1 MISAEAQAEQSEAT
15 QIRLILDGNVGAFC
29 DLVTTHRRGLYLN
42 ALSIVRSEADAEEV
56 AQNAVLKAFNK
67 LSQFRHDS
75 QFRTWL
81 ISITINEARMWLRAN
96 RKFKHESLDHQD
108 GEGQPLRT
116 QIVDPRENPF
126 QVWERKQVRSA
137 ILKALSLLS
146 IRNRQVFILRDV
158 QMLSISETARTLDIS
173 ENKVR
178 NRLRRARLR
187 MRQALADLRGT
198 RTSQR
203 DSGSKSTNGRLR
215 GSAAVCI
222 GPTNVEDKVESIH

>member
-1 MISAEAQAEQSEAT
+1 MISPEAQAEQSEAT

-29 DLVTTHRRGLYLN
+29 DLVTLHRRGLYLK

-108 GEGQPLRT
+108 GEGQSLRT
-116 QIVDPRENPF
+116 QIVDPQENPF

-203 DSGSKSTNGRLR
+203 DSGSKSSNRRLR
-215 GSAAVCI
+215 GSAAVCTW
-222 GPTNVEDKVESIH
+222 PTNVEDKVESIH

>member
-1 MISAEAQAEQSEAT
+1 MISSEAQAEQSEAT
-15 QIRLILDGNVGAFC
+15 QIRLILDGKVGAFC
-29 DLVTTHRRGLYLN
+29 DLVTSHRRGLYLE

-81 ISITINEARMWLRAN
+81 ISITINEDRMWLRPN

-108 GEGQPLRT
+108 GEGQSLRT

-126 QVWERKQVRSA
+126 KVWERKQVRSP

-146 IRNRQVFILRDV
+146 RRNRQVFIL
-158 QMLSISETARTLDIS
+158 
-173 ENKVR
+173 
-178 NRLRRARLR
+178 
-187 MRQALADLRGT
+187 
-198 RTSQR
+198 
-203 DSGSKSTNGRLR
+203 
-215 GSAAVCI
+215 
-222 GPTNVEDKVESIH
+222 

>member
-1 MISAEAQAEQSEAT
+1 MISPEAQVEQSEAT
-15 QIRLILDGNVGAFC
+15 QIRLMDGNVGAFC
-29 DLVTTHRRGLYLN
+29 DLMTPHRRGLYLK

-56 AQNAVLKAFNK
+56 AQKAVVKAFNK

-108 GEGQPLRT
+108 GEGQPLRK

-146 IRNRQVFILRDV
+146 LRNRQVLILRDV

-187 MRQALADLRGT
+187 MRQALANLRGT

-203 DSGSKSTNGRLR
+203 DSGSKSTNERLR
-215 GSAAVCI
+215 GSAAICTW
-222 GPTNVEDKVESIH
+222 PTNVEDKVESIH

>member
-1 MISAEAQAEQSEAT
+1 MISPEAQAEQSEAT
-15 QIRLILDGNVGAFC
+15 QIRLILDGNVEVFC
-29 DLVTTHRRGLYLN
+29 DLVTPHRRGLYLK

-56 AQNAVLKAFNK
+56 AQNAVLKAFRK

-137 ILKALSLLS
+137 ILEALSLLS
-146 IRNRQVFILRDV
+146 LRNKQVLILRDV

-178 NRLRRARLR
+178 TRLRRARLR
-187 MRQALADLRGT
+187 MRQALAHLRGT
-198 RTSQR
+198 RTSER
-203 DSGSKSTNGRLR
+203 DGSKSSNRRLR
-215 GSAAVCI
+215 GSAAVCTW
-222 GPTNVEDKVESIH
+222 PTSVEDKVESIH

>member
-1 MISAEAQAEQSEAT
+1 MISPEAQAEQSEAT

-29 DLVTTHRRGLYLN
+29 DLVTLHRRGLYLK

-108 GEGQPLRT
+108 GEGQSLRT

-203 DSGSKSTNGRLR
+203 DSGSKSSNRRLR
-215 GSAAVCI
+215 GSAAVCTW
-222 GPTNVEDKVESIH
+222 PTNVEDKVESIH

>member
-1 MISAEAQAEQSEAT
+1 MISPEAQAEQSEAT

-29 DLVTTHRRGLYLN
+29 ALVTLHRRGLYLK

-126 QVWERKQVRSA
+126 QVWERKQIRSA

-203 DSGSKSTNGRLR
+203 DSGSKSTNRRLR
-215 GSAAVCI
+215 GSAAVCTW
-222 GPTNVEDKVESIH
+222 PTNVEDKVESIH

>member
-1 MISAEAQAEQSEAT
+1 MISPEAQAEQSEAT

-29 DLVTTHRRGLYLN
+29 DLVTPHRRGLYLK

-108 GEGQPLRT
+108 GKGQPLRT

-146 IRNRQVFILRDV
+146 LRNRQVLILRDV

-187 MRQALADLRGT
+187 MRQALAHLRGT
-198 RTSQR
+198 LTSQR
-203 DSGSKSTNGRLR
+203 DIGSKSTNRRLR
-215 GSAAVCI
+215 GSAAVCTW
-222 GPTNVEDKVESIH
+222 PTNVEDKVESIH

>member
-1 MISAEAQAEQSEAT
+1 MISPEAQAEQSEAT

-29 DLVTTHRRGLYLN
+29 ALVTLHRRGLYLK

-108 GEGQPLRT
+108 GEGQSLRT

-203 DSGSKSTNGRLR
+203 DSGSKSSNRRLR
-215 GSAAVCI
+215 GSAAVCTW
-222 GPTNVEDKVESIH
+222 PTNVEDKVESIH

>member
-1 MISAEAQAEQSEAT
+1 MISPEAQAEQSEAT

-29 DLVTTHRRGLYLN
+29 DLVTPHRRGLYLK

-146 IRNRQVFILRDV
+146 LRNRQVLILRDV

-187 MRQALADLRGT
+187 MRQALAHLRGT

-203 DSGSKSTNGRLR
+203 DSGSKSTNRRLR
-215 GSAAVCI
+215 GSAAARSW
-222 GPTNVEDKVESIH
+222 PTNVEDKVESIH

>member
-1 MISAEAQAEQSEAT
+1 MISPEAQAEQSEAT
-15 QIRLILDGNVGAFC
+15 QIRLILDGNVEVFC
-29 DLVTTHRRGLYLN
+29 DLVTPHRRGLYLK

-56 AQNAVLKAFNK
+56 AQNAVLKAFSK

-137 ILKALSLLS
+137 ILEALSLLS
-146 IRNRQVFILRDV
+146 LRNRQVLILRDV

-178 NRLRRARLR
+178 TRLRRARLR
-187 MRQALADLRGT
+187 MRQALAHLRGT
-198 RTSQR
+198 RTSER
-203 DSGSKSTNGRLR
+203 DGSKSSNRRLR
-215 GSAAVCI
+215 GSAAVCTW
-222 GPTNVEDKVESIH
+222 PTSVEDKVESIH

>member
-1 MISAEAQAEQSEAT
+1 MISPKAQAEQWEAT

-29 DLVTTHRRGLYLN
+29 DLVTPHRRGLYLKM
-42 ALSIVRSEADAEEV
+42 LSIVRSEADAEEV
-56 AQNAVLKAFNK
+56 AQNVVLKAFNK

-81 ISITINEARMWLRAN
+81 ISATISEARMWLRAD
-96 RKFKHESLDHQD
+96 RKFKHESFHHQD
-108 GEGQPLRT
+108 DEGQQLRT
-116 QIVDPRENPF
+116 RIVDPRENPC

-146 IRNRQVFILRDV
+146 LRNRQVLILRDV
-158 QMLSISETARTLDIS
+158 QMLSISETARTFDIS

-187 MRQALADLRGT
+187 MRQARAHLRST

-203 DSGSKSTNGRLR
+203 DSGSKSTNRRLR
-215 GSAAVCI
+215 GSAAACTW
-222 GPTNVEDKVESIH
+222 PADVEDKVESIH

>member
-1 MISAEAQAEQSEAT
+1 MISPEAQAEQSEAT

-29 DLVTTHRRGLYLN
+29 DLVTPHRRGLYLK

-56 AQNAVLKAFNK
+56 TQNAVLKAFSK

-108 GEGQPLRT
+108 GEGQSLRT

-203 DSGSKSTNGRLR
+203 DSGSKSTNRRLR
-215 GSAAVCI
+215 GSAAVCTW
-222 GPTNVEDKVESIH
+222 PTNVEDKVESIH

>member
-1 MISAEAQAEQSEAT
+1 MISPEAQAEQSEAT

-29 DLVTTHRRGLYLN
+29 DLVTPHRRGLYLK

-116 QIVDPRENPF
+116 HIVDPRENPF

-146 IRNRQVFILRDV
+146 LRNRQVLILRDV

-187 MRQALADLRGT
+187 MRQALAHLRGT
-198 RTSQR
+198 RTFQR
-203 DSGSKSTNGRLR
+203 DSGSKSNHERLR
-215 GSAAVCI
+215 GSAAVCTW
-222 GPTNVEDKVESIH
+222 PTNVEDKVESIH

>member
-1 MISAEAQAEQSEAT
+1 MISPEAQAEQSEAT
-15 QIRLILDGNVGAFC
+15 QIRLFLDGNVGAFC
-29 DLVTTHRRGLYLN
+29 DLVTPHRRGLYLK

-96 RKFKHESLDHQD
+96 RKFKHESFDHQD
-108 GEGQPLRT
+108 GEGQSLRT

-203 DSGSKSTNGRLR
+203 DSGSKSTNRRLR
-215 GSAAVCI
+215 GSAAVCTW
-222 GPTNVEDKVESIH
+222 PTNVEDKVESIH